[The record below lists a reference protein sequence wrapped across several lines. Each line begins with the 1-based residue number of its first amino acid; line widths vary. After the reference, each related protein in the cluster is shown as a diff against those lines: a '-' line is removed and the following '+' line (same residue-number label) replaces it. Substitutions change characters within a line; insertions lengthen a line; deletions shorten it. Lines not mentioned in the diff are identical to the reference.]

1 MFFIL
6 SKDNNIKHSI
16 VFIEASNNEYLS
28 KGMGFVYK
36 IEKNINY
43 IVTSYHVI
51 DNSEIIYVY
60 NLDNDKIK
68 AQIVDYDKYTD
79 LALLKIDDKLNLK
92 EIKISNNNVNKSDE
106 VYYFDIDNNI
116 REKGKV
122 LSLNNE
128 IFLETS
134 YGNSYYEGISIDGN
148 ISEGNSGGPVLNK
161 KNEVIGL
168 IALKEKNK
176 NTSIFLPIEDIM
188 KIVSKLE
195 NHSLRRPN
203 LGAIFSSV
211 TNKEVLKNYNLVTT
225 LTNGVVILD
234 LFEDYPLKE
243 SNFKI
248 GDIIVSINEEQIK
261 DIADFRKKIYSF
273 SINDEIKI
281 KFYRND
287 RYYEQNI
294 VLYK

>member
-287 RYYEQNI
+287 RY
-294 VLYK
+294 